1 VSRNLPRRIGA
12 VTLGALVLVAVLV
25 AALVVLTDRSAGA
38 ADGGACETVV
48 VSVDWDRSRAET
60 VTGVVVRVRFPRG
73 LSLPVNGA
81 TGSAQE
87 RVEVLSGT
95 DGGLF
100 DAIPR
105 DGDGDGVADVINVGL
120 IRKGSAPGP
129 FAKIRFDCA
138 AGTAS
143 RKASDFSCTSDV
155 ADETGSVPSSCR
167 VAIAGG

>member
-1 VSRNLPRRIGA
+1 MTI
-12 VTLGALVLVAVLV
+12 GALVLVAVLV
-25 AALVVLTDRSAGA
+25 MALVVLTDRSADAAGA
-38 ADGGACETVV
+38 AGACETVL
-48 VSVDWDRSRAET
+48 VSVDWDQTRAET

-73 LSLPVNGA
+73 LALPVNAA

-138 AGTAS
+138 AGAAP

-167 VAIAGG
+167 VAIAAR